1 MERASDYSGRHGPRG
16 VFVGGSRLT
25 PPAGARSLGR
35 WYEFQTIGECG
46 KTARCDTAGS
56 TPSEDT
62 MKPLCRLIAILA
74 MLVPVVAFAQ
84 YPTKPIRLVVPFAPG
99 GASDVL
105 ARLVGQK
112 LAERM
117 GQPVVVENKPGAA
130 TTLGAADVAKSPG
143 DGYTLM
149 LAPAPFVIAPL
160 MYQKLTYDAAKDF
173 TGIALLASSPLLLT
187 AHPSVPANTAPELL
201 ALAKAKPGTLM
212 YGSPGNGSVPHLATE
227 LFKLRTG
234 TELTHVAY
242 KGGGPAVT
250 DLVAGHISLMFASPI
265 EVSQYVAAGKLKYIV
280 TSTKDRVATIPNVP
294 TVAELGYPGFDV
306 VAWFGIVAPA
316 ATPKDVVARLSE
328 EIGRILAAPDVKEKF
343 VAQGADITYMPAAEF
358 DRFLTREREQWAQAV
373 KVSGAKID

>member
-1 MERASDYSGRHGPRG
+1 MKSERARTLRI
-16 VFVGGSRLT
+16 FVLAFCALA
-25 PPAGARSLGR
+25 AGA
-35 WYEFQTIGECG
+35 
-46 KTARCDTAGS
+46 
-56 TPSEDT
+56 
-62 MKPLCRLIAILA
+62 
-74 MLVPVVAFAQ
+74 VAAQ
-84 YPTKPIRLVVPFAPG
+84 SYPAKPIRLVVPFAPG

-112 LAERM
+112 LAERL

-130 TTLGAADVAKSPG
+130 TTVGAAEVARAPA

-173 TGIALLASSPLLLT
+173 TGVALLASSPLILT
-187 AHPSVPANTAPELL
+187 VHPSVGATTPQELL
-201 ALAKAKPGTLM
+201 ALAKAKPGTIM

-234 TELTHVAY
+234 TDFTHVPY

-250 DLVAGHISLMFASPI
+250 DLVAGHIGIMFASPI
-265 EVSQYVAAGKLKYIV
+265 EVSQHVAAGKLKYLV
-280 TSTKDRVATIPNVP
+280 ASTKDRVASLPNVP
-294 TVAELGYPGFDV
+294 TVGDLGIAGFDV

-316 ATPKDVVARLSE
+316 GTPKDIVGRLSQ
-328 EIGRILAAPDVKEKF
+328 EIGAILGTPDVKDKF
-343 VAQGADITYMPAAEF
+343 AGQGAEITFLPADEF
-358 DRFLTREREQWAQAV
+358 DRFLAREREQWATAV

>member
-1 MERASDYSGRHGPRG
+1 MKSERTRTLRI
-16 VFVGGSRLT
+16 FVLAFCALA
-25 PPAGARSLGR
+25 AGA
-35 WYEFQTIGECG
+35 
-46 KTARCDTAGS
+46 
-56 TPSEDT
+56 
-62 MKPLCRLIAILA
+62 
-74 MLVPVVAFAQ
+74 VAAQ
-84 YPTKPIRLVVPFAPG
+84 SYPAKPIRLVVPFAPG

-112 LAERM
+112 LSERL

-130 TTLGAADVAKSPG
+130 TTVGAAEVARAPA

-173 TGIALLASSPLLLT
+173 TGVALLASSPLILT
-187 AHPSVPANTAPELL
+187 VHPSVGATTPQELL
-201 ALAKAKPGTLM
+201 ALAKAKPGTIM

-234 TELTHVAY
+234 TDFTHVPY

-250 DLVAGHISLMFASPI
+250 DLVAGHIGIMFASPI
-265 EVSQYVAAGKLKYIV
+265 EVSQHVAAGKLKYLV
-280 TSTKDRVATIPNVP
+280 ASTKDRVASLPNVP
-294 TVAELGYPGFDV
+294 TVGDLGIAGFDV

-316 ATPKDVVARLSE
+316 GTPKDIVGRLSQ
-328 EIGRILAAPDVKEKF
+328 EIGAILGTPDVKDKF
-343 VAQGADITYMPAAEF
+343 AGQGAEITFLPADEF
-358 DRFLTREREQWAQAV
+358 DRFLAREREQWATAV

>member
-1 MERASDYSGRHGPRG
+1 MNSGLSRG
-16 VFVGGSRLT
+16 LR
-25 PPAGARSLGR
+25 
-35 WYEFQTIGECG
+35 
-46 KTARCDTAGS
+46 
-56 TPSEDT
+56 
-62 MKPLCRLIAILA
+62 
-74 MLVPVVAFAQ
+74 AFALAVCATVAATAAAQ
-84 YPTKPIRLVVPFAPG
+84 PYPNKPIRLVVPFAPG

-112 LAERM
+112 LSERL

-130 TTLGAADVAKSPG
+130 TTVGAADVAKAPA

-160 MYQKLTYDAAKDF
+160 MYQKLPYDAVKDF
-173 TGIALLASSPLLLT
+173 TGVALLASSPLILT
-187 AHPSVPANTAPELL
+187 AHPSVGASTPQELV
-201 ALAKAKPGTLM
+201 ALAKAKPGTIM

-234 TELTHVAY
+234 TDFTHVPY

-250 DLVAGHISLMFASPI
+250 DLVAGHIGVMFASPI
-265 EVSQYVAAGKLKYIV
+265 EVSQHVAAGKLRYV
-280 TSTKDRVATIPNVP
+280 VASTKERVPSLPNVP
-294 TVAELGYPGFDV
+294 TVGEMGIAGFDV

-316 ATPKDVVARLSE
+316 GTPKDIVGKLSQ
-328 EIGRILAAPDVKEKF
+328 EIGRILATPDVREKF
-343 VAQGADITYMPAAEF
+343 VGQGAEVTYLSADEF